1 MIEEVLQSGI
11 QVPPPEALNS
21 KQRKLMANMRKCVM
35 EKAEELSVDPALLAS
50 KRELE
55 SLIFTADGDEIPERF
70 LGWRKAVI
78 SDELITLKEEAT

>member
-1 MIEEVLQSGI
+1 MKIVNCSISQSGI
-11 QVPPPEALNS
+11 QLN
-21 KQRKLMANMRKCVM
+21 MAYICTR
-35 EKAEELSVDPALLAS
+35 KAEELSVDPALLAS

-78 SDELITLKEEAT
+78 SDELIVLKEQAA